1 VFEDDETEVNFDCTT
16 AQEQTGTVSGTVT
29 VNGSGE
35 SGVTVTLRMGEMTIG
50 TTTTG
55 TGGTYTFLNV
65 ATGTKTVE
73 LTPPSGATC
82 PAPQDVNVPA
92 DGTATANFDCTR
104 PSGDFTVGLNDPP
117 PGWLHDMPGVSSL
130 ECKVIKTT
138 PAQAGATFSATTTGP
153 TEGGA
158 SGVLT
163 PQPVTGT
170 LDANGQAELEVRINR
185 LGTYMN
191 VVTVTVGGVQR
202 SATQT
207 ITVLSTPNTCP
218 VVQSSIR
225 FKRDVLTLL
234 PDDVQPLGLRPV
246 AFRYVEP
253 WGDPAVPQIGL
264 IAEEVVEVFPQAVRL
279 DAEGRP
285 EAIDYRVLTGAVVA
299 TVEARVA
306 SAMEAA
312 IGRLASGL

>member
-1 VFEDDETEVNFDCTT
+1 
-16 AQEQTGTVSGTVT
+16 
-29 VNGSGE
+29 
-35 SGVTVTLRMGEMTIG
+35 
-50 TTTTG
+50 
-55 TGGTYTFLNV
+55 
-65 ATGTKTVE
+65 
-73 LTPPSGATC
+73 
-82 PAPQDVNVPA
+82 
-92 DGTATANFDCTR
+92 
-104 PSGDFTVGLNDPP
+104 
-117 PGWLHDMPGVSSL
+117 
-130 ECKVIKTT
+130 
-138 PAQAGATFSATTTGP
+138 
-153 TEGGA
+153 
-158 SGVLT
+158 
-163 PQPVTGT
+163 
-170 LDANGQAELEVRINR
+170 
-185 LGTYMN
+185 
-191 VVTVTVGGVQR
+191 VTVGGVQR